1 MSFLQAVTANSMAS
15 TSFIAS
21 RSHIRWSLLQS
32 SSVFSVIDLLLT
44 VAYIDGRLHEGE
56 QAMIR
61 RYANKLAGHVA
72 DPTAPDGTVDD
83 WQARFADA
91 YAKFEAEIAGIVA
104 EVTSSDDDR
113 YVATRLKVRAVA
125 LFRSFTPADQEVALE
140 LLNVVMHADGEIDQI
155 EKELHDE
162 LVAYFRAA
170 PTLVAAQGA
179 PPADQLAIEPA
190 RTLEPLAFGHPL
202 LDQLEHRYATDPAQL
217 QAQLGSDYH
226 LCFEAI
232 TAWERQRARG
242 NGRLLGI
249 TDVGQLAPGTR
260 WLDGHVHVLRPDR
273 PTELIVLG
281 DLHGCYS
288 CLKATLLQTDFIE
301 RARRH
306 QQDPVNAP
314 DVKLVLLGDF
324 IDRGMFSFE
333 GVLRAALKL
342 LVTFPDHVILLRG
355 NHEFLVRRDAN
366 VVSAVNP
373 AEAVPALSQL
383 AGLEILEAYRHLFD
397 HMPTSLLFDR
407 TLFVHGGIPREDTIA
422 ERYRDLASLDDAVI
436 RFEMM
441 WSDPVATARVPVE
454 LQRESPR
461 FNFGSEQFR
470 DFMQRVGCHTLI
482 RGHEQTDGGLT
493 TVFEGEQRL
502 HTLFSAGGADNTDL
516 PPASRY
522 RAVAPKGLIVRS
534 DQAALVGTPFEI
546 EYKPFTTPA
555 NNGLYR

>member
-1 MSFLQAVTANSMAS
+1 MTSA
-15 TSFIAS
+15 SFIPP
-21 RSHIRWSLLQS
+21 RSHIVWLRVQS
-32 SSVFSVIDLLLT
+32 QSVFSVIDLLLT

-56 QAMIR
+56 QKMIR
-61 RYANKLAGHVA
+61 RYADKLAGHVA
-72 DPTAPDGTVDD
+72 DPMAPDSTVDD

-104 EVTSSDDDR
+104 EVTSSEDDR
-113 YVATRLKVRAVA
+113 YVSTRLKVRAVA
-125 LFRSFTPADQEVALE
+125 LFRSFTPSDQEVALE
-140 LLNVVMHADGEIDQI
+140 LLHVVMHADGEVDKVEQ
-155 EKELHDE
+155 ELHDE

-170 PTLVAAQGA
+170 PTLAPAQGP
-179 PPADQLAIEPA
+179 PPAEQLVIEPPL
-190 RTLEPLAFGHPL
+190 TLEPKAFGHPL

-217 QAQLGSDYH
+217 HAQLGSDYH

-242 NGRLLGI
+242 NGRLLGV
-249 TDVGQLAPGTR
+249 TDIGQLAPGTR

-288 CLKATLLQTDFIE
+288 CLKGALLQTDFIE
-301 RARRH
+301 RVRRH
-306 QQDPVNAP
+306 QADPASHP

-324 IDRGMFSFE
+324 IDRGRFSFE

-342 LVTFPDHVILLRG
+342 LVTFPEHVILIRG
-355 NHEFLVRRDAN
+355 NHEFLVRRDESI
-366 VVSAVNP
+366 VSAVNP
-373 AEAVPALSQL
+373 AEAVPAL
-383 AGLEILEAYRHLFD
+383 AAIATVDILEAYRHLFD

-407 TLFVHGGIPREDTIA
+407 TLFVHGGIPREDTLA
-422 ERYRDLASLDDAVI
+422 NYRDLSNLDDAVT

-441 WSDPVATARVPVE
+441 WSDPVATERVPVE

-470 DFMQRVGCHTLI
+470 ELMERIGCHTLI
-482 RGHEQTDGGLT
+482 RGHEQTDDGFT
-493 TVFEGEQRL
+493 TVFDGAHRL
-502 HTLFSAGGADNTDL
+502 HTLFSAGGADNADL
-516 PPASRY
+516 PPESRY
-522 RAVAPKGLIVRS
+522 RAVKPKALIVRS
-534 DQAALVGTPFEI
+534 EVGALVGTPFDI
-546 EYKPFTTPA
+546 DYRPFNTPA

>member
-1 MSFLQAVTANSMAS
+1 M
-15 TSFIAS
+15 
-21 RSHIRWSLLQS
+21 QS
-32 SSVFSVIDLLLT
+32 QSVFSVIDLLLT

-61 RYANKLAGHVA
+61 RYAKKLAGHVA
-72 DPTAPDGTVDD
+72 DPSAPDTLVD
-83 WQARFADA
+83 WQARFDEA
-91 YAKFEAEIAGIVA
+91 YAKFETEIAGIVA
-104 EVTSSDDDR
+104 EVTSSEDDR
-113 YVATRLKVRAVA
+113 YVSTRLKVRAVA

-140 LLNVVMHADGEIDQI
+140 LLSVVMHADGEVD
-155 EKELHDE
+155 EVERELHDE

-170 PTLVAAQGA
+170 PTLVPAPGP
-179 PPADQLAIEPA
+179 PPADQLVIEPPL
-190 RTLEPLAFGHPL
+190 TLEPKAFGHPL

-217 QAQLGSDYH
+217 HAQLGSDYH

-242 NGRLLGI
+242 NGRLLGV
-249 TDVGQLAPGTR
+249 TDVGQLAAGTR
-260 WLDGHVHVLRPDR
+260 WLDGHVHILRPDR

-288 CLKATLLQTDFIE
+288 CLKGALLQTDFIE
-301 RARRH
+301 RVLRH
-306 QQDPVNAP
+306 QADPATHP

-324 IDRGMFSFE
+324 IDRGLFSFE

-342 LVTFPDHVILLRG
+342 FVTFPDHVYLLRG
-355 NHEFLVRRDAN
+355 NHEYLVRREAS

-373 AEAVPALSQL
+373 AEAVPGL
-383 AGLEILEAYRHLFD
+383 AAIAPVDVLEAYRHLFD

-422 ERYRDLASLDDAVI
+422 GYGDLSNLDDAVV

-441 WSDPVATARVPVE
+441 WSDPVDTDRVPVE

-461 FNFGSEQFR
+461 FNFGREQFR
-470 DFMQRVGCHTLI
+470 EFMERVGCHTLI
-482 RGHEQTDGGLT
+482 RGHEQTDDGFH
-493 TVFEGEQRL
+493 TVFDGAQRL
-502 HTLFSAGGADNTDL
+502 HTLFSAGGTDNDDL
-516 PPASRY
+516 PPDARY
-522 RAVAPKGLIVRS
+522 RKVTPKGLIVR
-534 DQAALVGTPFEI
+534 AEPGALVGTPFDI
-546 EYKPFTTPA
+546 EYRAFTAPA